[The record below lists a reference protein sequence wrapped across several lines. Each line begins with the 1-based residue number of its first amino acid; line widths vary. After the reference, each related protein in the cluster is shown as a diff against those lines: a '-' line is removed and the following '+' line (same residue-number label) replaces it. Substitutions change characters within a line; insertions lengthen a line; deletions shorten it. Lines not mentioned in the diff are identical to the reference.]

1 MQQGGGWTQGVRQA
15 ETREELGRPW
25 SLQRGKDGQVHGGAG
40 RFGVG
45 HVELRPQG
53 PAGHPLGLRF
63 LTSPSPGGQG
73 PFRRLS
79 PSPVTAGCPPLSSL
93 VPLHFPSHV
102 LCFSSPAALV
112 PHIPCCFMLAC
123 PCFDFTLPSL
133 PAPSSWLGHRLLLTQ
148 MALVQTHSFI
158 PRTLI
163 AACKV
168 SDGTSGCCHLL
179 PPLPPGHVGA
189 PCERTSDLCS
199 VQRNDFIYLFFSA

>member
-1 MQQGGGWTQGVRQA
+1 MRRA
-15 ETREELGRPW
+15 ETCEELGRPW
-25 SLQRGKDGQVHGGAG
+25 RQQRVKDGQVRGGAA

-53 PAGHPLGLRF
+53 PAGRPLGLRL

-73 PFRRLS
+73 PSRRLS
-79 PSPVTAGCPPLSSL
+79 PSRDCSMPSSVQPFPLR
-93 VPLHFPSHV
+93 FPSHV

-112 PHIPCCFMLAC
+112 PHIPRCFMLAC
-123 PCFDFTLPSL
+123 PCFGFTPPSV

-148 MALVQTHSFI
+148 VALVRTHSFI

-168 SDGTSGCCHLL
+168 SGVTAGCCPL
-179 PPLPPGHVGA
+179 PPPRPPGHVGA
-189 PCERTSDLCS
+189 PCEHTSDLCS
-199 VQRNDFIYLFFSA
+199 VQRNDFIYLLISA